1 MESSFIIVLFIL
13 TLFLVVFSAL
23 FSASE
28 TAYAS
33 VSKVKLEENLKA
45 ESIAKKSILH
55 KFYNFSQTFTVI
67 LICNN
72 IVNIGLSIV
81 LSTLLGAFI
90 INESLRLIV
99 SILITTPIIVLLGEL
114 FPKLIAR
121 KFPIKFLKNTWLLI
135 AIFYYFFYPIAL
147 VLAKIFKENS
157 VTNTEIELKKII
169 EQGTYEGVL
178 EKEESNLAIKALDFD
193 SIKTINCFTRIK
205 DVVFV
210 EYDMSLE
217 QILDIFKESRFSRI
231 PVRKKGKFIGILL
244 IKDLFFLKEFQ
255 IDDYIIN
262 VPFLCANDLLKTNYE
277 KLKKTK
283 SQFGFITNN
292 KNKNS
297 QNIIGIIT
305 LEDILETLV
314 GPIYDEYDYR
324 DQLEYYQI
332 FEDSIIVNNDTKVA
346 TVNEQL
352 NINLELSF
360 NTIEAWLE
368 HHSKQKLINNLKFT
382 YEDPQENFQVTFKV
396 LNKSHNVSEI
406 QITKKNEG

>member
-1 MESSFIIVLFIL
+1 
-13 TLFLVVFSAL
+13 
-23 FSASE
+23 
-28 TAYAS
+28 
-33 VSKVKLEENLKA
+33 
-45 ESIAKKSILH
+45 
-55 KFYNFSQTFTVI
+55 
-67 LICNN
+67 
-72 IVNIGLSIV
+72 
-81 LSTLLGAFI
+81 
-90 INESLRLIV
+90 
-99 SILITTPIIVLLGEL
+99 
-114 FPKLIAR
+114 
-121 KFPIKFLKNTWLLI
+121 
-135 AIFYYFFYPIAL
+135 
-147 VLAKIFKENS
+147 
-157 VTNTEIELKKII
+157 
-169 EQGTYEGVL
+169 
-178 EKEESNLAIKALDFD
+178 
-193 SIKTINCFTRIK
+193 
-205 DVVFV
+205 
-210 EYDMSLE
+210 MSLE

-255 IDDYIIN
+255 IDDYIID

-352 NINLELSF
+352 NINLESSF

-406 QITKKNEG
+406 QITRKNEG